1 MFPTKA
7 KSESLTDK
15 AELNIS
21 ITESGGLSL
30 YINLK
35 EDLHNIYTTVNL
47 AVNLHTDDE
56 YDFDLVK
63 RTVDCCKLFKDPSYE
78 PVVQFFYKIFLEN
91 GHFPTDCPVKKV
103 SNG

>member
-15 AELNIS
+15 VQLNIS

-35 EDLHNIYTTVNL
+35 EDLHDIYTTVNL
-47 AVNLHTDDE
+47 AVNLNTDDE
-56 YDFDLVK
+56 YDLDLVK
-63 RTVDCCKLFKDPSYE
+63 RTVNCCKLFKDSSYE
-78 PVVQFFYKIFLEN
+78 PVVQILYKLFLEN

-103 SNG
+103 CLG